1 MKFTKINIQLY
12 LFVNAFGLIPN
23 RIVSIFLYFILNE
36 KLSYTYFI
44 YTSDLFFVNQ
54 QGGN

>member
-54 QGGN
+54 KGGN

>member
-12 LFVNAFGLIPN
+12 LFVNAFGLISN